1 MVIAFVNLPFR
12 SVLEDTTEAA
22 YINPSN
28 PYLAI
33 FGSFLLGL
41 GDACFNTQIFSIIGS
56 VFKDDSAAG
65 FAIFKFAQ
73 SGLSAAA
80 FFYSTEIELPYQLL
94 ILVILNV
101 LGTIT
106 FCTVELKTRKDQQPV
121 PLGAETPATYIE
133 DNSCGII
140 ASNSNTFDD
149 QTPVVQKA

>member
-1 MVIAFVNLPFR
+1 M
-12 SVLEDTTEAA
+12 
-22 YINPSN
+22 
-28 PYLAI
+28 
-33 FGSFLLGL
+33 
-41 GDACFNTQIFSIIGS
+41 
-56 VFKDDSAAG
+56 
-65 FAIFKFAQ
+65 
-73 SGLSAAA
+73 
-80 FFYSTEIELPYQLL
+80 
-94 ILVILNV
+94 NV